1 MVAQLGRALRLP
13 FGEAAAARAVLA
25 KAPVQELQHLVL
37 GGAHTVVVDELGLS
51 QLEQARQKGARLG
64 KPLRPAALG
73 ELGNR
78 LDIEVDRVERV
89 TARRAVGAHVGGV
102 QGVHADH
109 ACAEARR
116 KLDQRPQ
123 VAEIPDAPVALR
135 AHAVKLDHETPG
147 AAAFREKLG
156 LMARALLDRHFLWR
170 APRPERLLERAARLR
185 LQLVFALPD
194 VEVARRDL
202 AQPIHQP
209 ALQGSR
215 RRPLPFPQSRR
226 PPTGESAA
234 IAASAKFAL
243 RTSPSQATSKARSPS
258 MR

>member
-37 GGAHTVVVDELGLS
+37 GGAHTVVVDELGLP

-73 ELGNR
+73 GLGDR
-78 LDIEVDRVERV
+78 PDIAGARVERV
-89 TARRAVGAHVGGV
+89 TARRAVGAHGGGV

-156 LMARALLDRHFLWR
+156 LMARALLCWAAAAAGAPPR
-170 APRPERLLERAARLR
+170 ARAASPAPACVRAAR
-185 LQLVFALPD
+185 
-194 VEVARRDL
+194 RR
-202 AQPIHQP
+202 
-209 ALQGSR
+209 GS
-215 RRPLPFPQSRR
+215 S
-226 PPTGESAA
+226 
-234 IAASAKFAL
+234 
-243 RTSPSQATSKARSPS
+243 ARSRSTDPPAGAPGVEAAAVAVPRS
-258 MR
+258 EEHTSELQSLAY